1 MDSQVE
7 LKVDLTQRQ
16 AEAWKAFFDPSI
28 RAILYGGAKGG
39 GKSFWL
45 CVLFYTLSLKII
57 EEHGLEAT
65 TRPIHWAWFGRKVG
79 SDFVGTTLDTWQRVI
94 PSDCYRICGATD
106 THPRH
111 ILIWDRV
118 AIDFGGLDSQQA
130 INKFNSAEYAVIG
143 VDQAEETNKDDIAV
157 LMGSLRLK
165 INGKPWLTHN
175 GRAMCFKS
183 VWTAN
188 PAQCWLKEDF
198 LDNPKD
204 AYKFIRA
211 LPSDNRHLPEDYESV
226 TLVEA
231 FGHRPELLKAY
242 RDGDWGVMSGAH
254 QIIHGAWITSCKEVV
269 RNYPLDKLYVA
280 CDTARFGDDETVI
293 YGFNHYL
300 LIDQE
305 IYPKT
310 TVTQIATKIQA
321 MCSRI
326 GAHAAVV
333 ESTGGDLG
341 AGVIDILKSTTELQ
355 IVVFT
360 PQGES
365 FKTKTDATSG
375 KEVKIYGNQR
385 AEAWAYTAEKF
396 SENVIPFPSMVGS
409 EPVDTQLISQLQWP
423 TYKFRNDRTYVE
435 SKDDIKKRMLR
446 SNDKSDAYVMGIWGS
461 QQIKEG
467 SRRNERRVTKGLIA
481 KWAEKY
487 QRVG

>member
-1 MDSQVE
+1 M
-7 LKVDLTQRQ
+7 
-16 AEAWKAFFDPSI
+16 
-28 RAILYGGAKGG
+28 
-39 GKSFWL
+39 
-45 CVLFYTLSLKII
+45 
-57 EEHGLEAT
+57 AT
-65 TRPIHWAWFGRKVG
+65 DKPIHAFWFGRKVG

-94 PSDCYRICGATD
+94 PSDCYRICGASD
-106 THPRH
+106 IHPRH

-130 INKFNSAEYAVIG
+130 VNKFNSAEYAVIG

-175 GRAMCFKS
+175 GKPMCFKS

-198 LDNPKD
+198 IDNPKD

-211 LPSDNRHLPEDYESV
+211 LPSDNPYLPEDYESV

-242 RDGDWGVMSGAH
+242 REGDWGIMAGAE
-254 QIIHGAWITSCKEVV
+254 QIIHGVWIQEGREVKF
-269 RNYPLDKLYVA
+269 RRPLDKVYVS

-293 YGFNHYL
+293 YAFNHYE

-305 IYPKT
+305 ICPKT
-310 TVTQIATKIQA
+310 RVDQVATKVQR
-321 MCSRI
+321 MCSKH
-326 GAHAAVV
+326 GAHAAVI

-341 AGVIDILKSTTELQ
+341 AGVIDILKSTTDLK

-365 FKTKTDATSG
+365 SILKRDPTTG
-375 KEVKIYGNQR
+375 KNVKVYGNQR
-385 AEAWAYTAEKF
+385 AEAWAFTAEKF
-396 SENVIPFPSMVGS
+396 SEGVIPIPKEVDG
-409 EPVDTQLISQLQWP
+409 EPFDTQLISQLQWP
-423 TYKFRNDRTYVE
+423 TYKFRNNKTFVE

-446 SNDKSDAYVMGIWGS
+446 SPDRGDAYIMGIWGS
-461 QQIKEG
+461 QQIREG
-467 SRRNERRVTKGLIA
+467 KLHGSKRVTASMIK
-481 KWAEKY
+481 KWADKY
-487 QRVG
+487 RRTG